1 MMLTPQTKLIK
12 DKIIAMIKDKVGYG
26 IDLLK
31 ACEDYDITISDY
43 YDFLLDSGY
52 TPGTTKSKQKDIP
65 QTDKFKEDEPY
76 YSYGFENKESKES
89 SVDHPS
95 YYKAGGIEAIDVIHS
110 WGLGFDLGNAVKYI
124 SRAGKKD
131 PSKYIEDL
139 KKACWYIQSEIRRV
153 EKNNEKT

>member
-31 ACEDYDITISDY
+31 TCEDYDITISDY

-52 TPGTTKSKQKDIP
+52 APWTTKSKQKDVP
-65 QTDKFKEDEPY
+65 QADEFEEDELY
-76 YSYGFENKESKES
+76 YSYGFENKESS
-89 SVDHPS
+89 IDHPS
-95 YYKAGGIEAIDVIHS
+95 YYKTGGIEAIDVIHS
-110 WGLGFDLGNAVKYI
+110 WELGFDLGNAIKYV

-131 PSKYIEDL
+131 PSKYVEDL
-139 KKACWYIQSEIRRV
+139 EKAKWYIRSEIERYKK
-153 EKNNEKT
+153 ENGKT